1 MTRYPSERA
10 GKAPHTG
17 MPPGGER
24 TADGVPD
31 GRPFSGPS
39 PDGGLFQG
47 RDEAGAPPLATGAPE
62 WAEADPFFD
71 ISKAASATE
80 CTGLMPAMTQ
90 TDAQSEALA
99 QIEAIHKFPGAIRER
114 RRES

>member
-1 MTRYPSERA
+1 MTQYPSKRTGETL
-10 GKAPHTG
+10 PNG
-17 MPPGGER
+17 MPPDGDW
-24 TADGVPD
+24 ADGVVPN
-31 GRPFSGPS
+31 GRPFSGLS
-39 PDGGLFQG
+39 PDGGPLKG
-47 RDEAGAPPLATGAPE
+47 SVEAPVPPLATGAPE

-90 TDAQSEALA
+90 TDAQSESLA